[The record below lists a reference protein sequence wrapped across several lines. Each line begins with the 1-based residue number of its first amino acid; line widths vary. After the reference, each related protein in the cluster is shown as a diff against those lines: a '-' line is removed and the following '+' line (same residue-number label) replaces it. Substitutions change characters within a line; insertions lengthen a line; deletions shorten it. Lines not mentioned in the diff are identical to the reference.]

1 MRAVIDHLR
10 AHPIMAILRGVP
22 APQVLPLATALLA
35 GGVRS
40 LEVAFT
46 DADAAPKIAAL
57 ADAFGRDGS
66 ACVGAGT
73 VTSAERAEAALEAG
87 AAFLVTPH
95 VAGAVITV
103 ARERGVPVVCGAAT
117 PTEVAQALEQGASFI
132 KLFPA
137 GPLGPG
143 YLRALFG
150 PYPDLEVF
158 AVGGVGR
165 DNARAFLDAGAI
177 GLGVGGALTSL
188 DWNAPDLESITLLAR
203 ELSAIAANARGG
215 RS

>member
-1 MRAVIDHLR
+1 MKDVTDHLR

-22 APQVLPLATALLA
+22 APQVLPLAQALLA

-46 DADAAPKIAAL
+46 DADAAPKIAEL
-57 ADAFGRDGS
+57 VDAFARDGS
-66 ACVGAGT
+66 AFVGAGT
-73 VTSAERAEAALEAG
+73 VTTAERAEAALAAG

-95 VAGAVITV
+95 VASAVNAV

-117 PTEVAQALEQGASFI
+117 PTEIAQAREQGAAFI

-143 YLRALFG
+143 YLRALLG

-165 DNARAFLDAGAI
+165 DNARAFLEAGAI

-188 DWNAPDLESITLLAR
+188 DWDAPDLDSVTRLAR
-203 ELSAIAANARGG
+203 ELSAIAANATRG
-215 RS
+215 RT